1 MALDPATVASLLADA
16 EWASARL
23 PTWFVWAVRSAAEL
37 GGLAGARVAALGP
50 ARIVYVSCDPATL
63 ARDVKVLSGAGYRL
77 SGAEPVDLFPHT
89 FHIETVCTLEL
100 T

>member
-1 MALDPATVASLLADA
+1 MIVADP
-16 EWASARL
+16 
-23 PTWFVWAVRSAAEL
+23 PRSGLGKVTAAI
-37 GGLAGARVAALGP
+37 AALGP